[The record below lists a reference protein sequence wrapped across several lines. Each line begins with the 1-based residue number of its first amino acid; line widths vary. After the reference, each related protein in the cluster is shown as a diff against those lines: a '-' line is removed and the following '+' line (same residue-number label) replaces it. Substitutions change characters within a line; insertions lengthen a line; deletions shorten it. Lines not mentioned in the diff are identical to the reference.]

1 MEKDGKSDDESMTMS
16 DVSSNGPE
24 KSSVTNGTMKM
35 PEDEG
40 GRDIDYLLDN
50 VIGGGGWGQWIVLL
64 CQLPIGIASGL
75 PTLIHMFAAFEPR
88 HRCYVPICED
98 ISNPIVGN
106 ASTSIHSEFVNYAL
120 PKEYGSSEILRED
133 EKFNPCKRF
142 EVVDDSVTTC
152 AASSFDNS
160 STVSCEQWVYDTT
173 EFVETLT
180 TSSNLV
186 CDDEWKR
193 RLLGTLMMLGLL
205 VGSIIGGR
213 LGDMFGRK
221 VTIFGAHLIM
231 IPIVMF
237 AGFSSSYEIYAAL
250 RFVSATCLPIMW
262 ISGHVLTLELFGKEY
277 RKSIAMVKDF
287 FCTYVGT
294 CTCHYY
300 ILRKTLDVDPYL
312 GRSRSPNSFTFILY
326 CT

>member
-1 MEKDGKSDDESMTMS
+1 MTMS
-16 DVSSNGPE
+16 DVSSNGGLE
-24 KSSVTNGTMKM
+24 KSNGVNCTMKIV
-35 PEDEG
+35 EEEEG
-40 GRDIDYLLDN
+40 KDIDYLLDN

-98 ISNPIVGN
+98 TSNPIVGN
-106 ASTSIHSEFVNYAL
+106 TSRSIHSEFVNYAL

-152 AASSFDNS
+152 AASSFNTS

-180 TSSNLV
+180 TNSNLV

-221 VTIFGAHLIM
+221 VTIFGAHIIM
-231 IPIVMF
+231 IPVVMF
-237 AGFSSSYEIYAAL
+237 AGFSSSYEIYAVL

-262 ISGHVLTLELFGKEY
+262 ISG
-277 RKSIAMVKDF
+277 A
-287 FCTYVGT
+287 
-294 CTCHYY
+294 
-300 ILRKTLDVDPYL
+300 
-312 GRSRSPNSFTFILY
+312 RSDL
-326 CT
+326 